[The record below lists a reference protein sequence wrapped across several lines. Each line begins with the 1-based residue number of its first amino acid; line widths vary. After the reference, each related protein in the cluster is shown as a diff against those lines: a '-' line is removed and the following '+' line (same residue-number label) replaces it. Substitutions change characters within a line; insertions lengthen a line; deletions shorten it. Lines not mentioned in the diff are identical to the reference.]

1 MSCNICCDNYNKSTR
16 SKVCCVYCDFDVCRT
31 CCETYI
37 LSETVPK
44 CMKPDCAKEW
54 TRKFLREN
62 LTNVFLTSKYR
73 EHLEDVLFDQE
84 KALMPATQPLV
95 EEKIAKRKM
104 KTIKRIGFIN

>member
-1 MSCNICCDNYNKSTR
+1 
-16 SKVCCVYCDFDVCRT
+16 
-31 CCETYI
+31 
-37 LSETVPK
+37 
-44 CMKPDCAKEW
+44 MKPDCAKEW

-95 EEKIAKRKM
+95 EEKIAKRNMRKQLRELDLL
-104 KTIKRIGFIN
+104 IEV